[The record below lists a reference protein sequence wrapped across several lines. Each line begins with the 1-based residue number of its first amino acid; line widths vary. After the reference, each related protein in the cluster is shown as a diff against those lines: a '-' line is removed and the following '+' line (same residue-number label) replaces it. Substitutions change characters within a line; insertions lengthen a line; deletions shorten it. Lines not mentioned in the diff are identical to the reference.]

1 MDATYIFLC
10 GVVWARYGEEP
21 AGLELI
27 RATHSSDTELRL
39 LARSLLQQAGDQ
51 SKVLIG
57 KALSRGEMSM
67 VQARLCV
74 FDQAQRFQLNLVE
87 RGDWHCLTAK
97 GE

>member
-1 MDATYIFLC
+1 MDAAYVFLC
-10 GVVWARYGEEP
+10 GVVWSRYGEEP

-27 RATHSSDTELRL
+27 RATHSSDKELRL
-39 LARSLLQQAGDQ
+39 LARALLQQAGDQ

-74 FDQAQRFQLNLVE
+74 FDQALRFQLNLVE
-87 RGDWHCLTAK
+87 PEARHCPTAK